1 MALLS
6 SPRVVVAA
14 AATLLLGGLVL
25 SSPTVAAGGPLAAG
39 LWWHWSKAAGRRAAS
54 KAARADVVDLVDRLI
69 QHLKTGGSLRRA
81 LRDSGGDRI
90 VVALTPPALGSSA
103 VEVTPRPTPELRL
116 FMSTMAVLVERGGPA
131 LPSLERLSD
140 TLRSSQALQ
149 AENEM
154 QAGQA
159 TASSAALVAL
169 PGLFI
174 AGLAVA
180 DERLRR
186 FYFLEAGGAACL
198 LGAGLLSYFGWW
210 LMQRLIWIDQ

>member
-1 MALLS
+1 
-6 SPRVVVAA
+6 
-14 AATLLLGGLVL
+14 
-25 SSPTVAAGGPLAAG
+25 
-39 LWWHWSKAAGRRAAS
+39 
-54 KAARADVVDLVDRLI
+54 
-69 QHLKTGGSLRRA
+69 
-81 LRDSGGDRI
+81 
-90 VVALTPPALGSSA
+90 
-103 VEVTPRPTPELRL
+103 
-116 FMSTMAVLVERGGPA
+116 MSTMAVLVERGGPA